1 MSLPAGILRVL
12 LFGGVLGAAASLA
25 ALAFVEGVRWL
36 GDFLFVDL
44 RRRESLSPAF
54 FYLLIFPPMLGG
66 IVAGALIRKLPDKRP
81 QNPADVILAA
91 QTARHIPFKDG
102 ALTALAALAGLGS
115 GASVG
120 IYGPLVHLGA
130 SVGSGVARLC
140 KAEPGLGL
148 GCGAAAAISTAFG
161 APIAG
166 IVFAHEVVLRH
177 YSLRAFAPITVASSA
192 GLLIADKIFQR
203 PPLFEISVARA
214 VFAPEFFA
222 FVVIGLCG
230 ALVAVVFMR
239 AILFAARIAGNL
251 KIPNWQKPALAGLCV
266 GVAGLFLPEIL
277 GAGAEVLRFAIT
289 PGAYSAPE
297 LGVLLA
303 AKILATALC
312 LGFGFAGG
320 VFSPALLIGVLF
332 GALFGQAA
340 AAVFDIGNGAGLEF
354 YAVCGMVA
362 VTSPVIGA
370 PLASILLVFELTR
383 NYELA
388 TAAMVSVV
396 FSNLVACRLFGRSLF
411 DRQLGM
417 RGFDLSMGR
426 DKARLAQLGIGELM
440 ERDFVRARRDDSA
453 EEVMR
458 ALIAKNH
465 SEAYVADEDG
475 NYAGMLTLN
484 QLLSVKS
491 GNAGEL
497 ARDDS
502 LRFDA
507 AMSVWDAMEAMRGFV
522 GESIPVLDARGRLLG
537 VVHESALVAAYLRT
551 VRELRAEEN
560 ADH

>member
-1 MSLPAGILRVL
+1 MSMGLLPGIARVL
-12 LFGGVLGAAASLA
+12 LFGGGIGALA
-25 ALAFVEGVRWL
+25 ALAAIAFVEGVKWL
-36 GDFLFVDL
+36 NDFSWVTFSRRQSLPPALFW
-44 RRRESLSPAF
+44 
-54 FYLLIFPPMLGG
+54 LLILPPAIGG
-66 IVAGALIRKLPDKRP
+66 LAAGCLIRLLPDKRP
-81 QNPADVILAA
+81 HNPADVIEAA
-91 QTARHIPFKDG
+91 QSARPVPTRTGLI
-102 ALTALAALAGLGS
+102 TALAALAGLGG

-120 IYGPLVHLGA
+120 IYGPLTHLGA
-130 SVGSGVARLC
+130 TVGSALARYC
-140 KAEPGLGL
+140 KAEPGLGI
-148 GCGAAAAISTAFG
+148 GCGVAAAISTAFS

-166 IVFAHEVVLRH
+166 IIFAHEVVLRH

-192 GLLIADKIFQR
+192 GLLIADKVFHR
-203 PPLFEISVARA
+203 PALFEISVART

-222 FVVIGLCG
+222 FVVIGICG

-239 AILFAARIAGNL
+239 AILLAARISDAI

-266 GVAGLFLPEIL
+266 GIAALFIPEIL
-277 GAGAEVLRFAIT
+277 GAGGATLRFAIT
-289 PGAYSAPE
+289 PGAYTAPE
-297 LGVLLA
+297 LSLLLI
-303 AKILATALC
+303 AKLLATALC

-332 GALFGQAA
+332 GAAA
-340 AAVFDIGNGAGLEF
+340 GHVAEALYAGHAGLEF
-354 YAVCGMVA
+354 YAICGMVA

-411 DRQLGM
+411 DRQLSM

-426 DKARLAQLGIGELM
+426 DKARLAQSGIGGLIEKN
-440 ERDFVRARRDDSA
+440 FVRARRADSA
-453 EEVMR
+453 DDVMR
-458 ALIAKNH
+458 ALVAANH

-475 NYAGMLTLN
+475 NYAGMITLN
-484 QLLSVKS
+484 QLLSAPR

-502 LRFDA
+502 LRFHA
-507 AMSVWDAMEAMRGFV
+507 GMSVWDAMEAMESFV